1 MQIMTKMTTGAMFV
15 LENNPKQVVLIAPPN
30 SRRVDAFQQAL
41 QDIDWPIAKIISF
54 HDIVKHP
61 NLLIDCIQQGD
72 IVRLETSGECSD
84 TERLLLQ
91 LGESVVANNL
101 VIDNLQL
108 EQGEIIPSNQ
118 WYAGLSLFFR
128 HLQQILQ
135 QAQPH
140 YHMFDVNEGL
150 VFFDKRKTSIHWQQ
164 QGLPTPE
171 IITNHIESFEQLID
185 TLTKQKISRVFIK
198 LAHGSAASGTMA
210 LSVTDKKTH
219 AVTTIELLQQ
229 AGQIHFYNTRR
240 LKQYTD
246 RHTIAMMFNQLLKHH
261 DLQIEAWIPK
271 ASYQGK
277 IFDVR
282 VVVIN
287 GQAQHTLIRLG
298 KRAMTNLHLENGRG
312 DLEQV
317 KTYLGNHWAAI
328 PKLAEQAML
337 DFPNSL
343 YAGLDVLVTPH
354 QHKAYL
360 LEANT
365 FGDFHPNTY
374 WQGLNTYQAEL
385 LALLKRNKL
394 IDD

>member
-1 MQIMTKMTTGAMFV
+1 MTKMTTGAMFV
-15 LENNPKQVVLIAPPN
+15 LESNPKQVVLIAPPN
-30 SRRVDAFQQAL
+30 SRRVTAFQQAL
-41 QDIDWPIAKIISF
+41 QKIRWPIAKIISF
-54 HDIVKHP
+54 HDVVKHP
-61 NLLIDCIQQGD
+61 NLLIDCIEQGD
-72 IVRLETSGECSD
+72 IIRLETSGECSA

-91 LGESVVANNL
+91 LGESSVVNNIA
-101 VIDNLQL
+101 IDDLQL

-118 WYAGLSLFFR
+118 WYAGLNIFFR
-128 HLQQILQ
+128 QTQKLLQ

-140 YHMFDVNEGL
+140 YPMLDVNEGL
-150 VFFDKRKTSIHWQQ
+150 IFFDKRKTSIHWQQ
-164 QGLPTPE
+164 QGLPTPKT
-171 IITNHIESFEQLID
+171 ITDNIENFEQLVD
-185 TLTKQKISRVFIK
+185 VLAKQKISRVFIK

-219 AVTTIELLQQ
+219 AITTIELLQQ
-229 AGQIHFYNTRR
+229 AGQIRFYNTRR

-246 RHTIAMMFNQLLKHH
+246 RHLIATMFNQLIKYH

-271 ASYQGK
+271 ASYQGN

-282 VVVIN
+282 IVVIN

-298 KRAMTNLHLENGRG
+298 KQAMTNLHLENGRG
-312 DLEQV
+312 DLAQV
-317 KTYLGNHWAAI
+317 KTSLGDHWNAI
-328 PKLAEQAML
+328 PKLAEQAMRA
-337 DFPNSL
+337 FPNSL
-343 YAGLDVLVTPH
+343 YAGLDVLITPH